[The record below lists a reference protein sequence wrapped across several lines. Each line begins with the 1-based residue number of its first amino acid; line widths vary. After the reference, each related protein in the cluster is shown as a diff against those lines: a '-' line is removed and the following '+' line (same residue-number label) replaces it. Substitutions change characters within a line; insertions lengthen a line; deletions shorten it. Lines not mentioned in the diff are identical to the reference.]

1 VIDRLIKGF
10 IAEAFAR
17 ESRVGF
23 VTMQTPTQFFKP
35 PIFSSRSS
43 SLRFQRCSA
52 RHHQNCVKTMSDCR
66 FLADKIYI
74 TLLKILGVQIEKFS
88 KI

>member
-1 VIDRLIKGF
+1 MLDRLIKGS
-10 IAEAFAR
+10 ITEALAR

-23 VTMQTPTQFFKP
+23 VTTQTPTQIRKP
-35 PIFSSRSS
+35 PGFPRRSS
-43 SLRFQRCSA
+43 SLRFQRCPA

-66 FLADKIYI
+66 FLADKIFI